1 MGNSLLLTNSLE
13 NRNTEKMIKKEDV
26 PVLTHLLNKLR
37 NSEDEAIGC
46 NSLPDF
52 VKNGIVNEELE
63 NKFRYF
69 ANIFR
74 TYDIGEYFDNG
85 FGWVVIR
92 PKPNMYSFDFEKE
105 YVNQQKKAE
114 KETIELEKS
123 ILDIKLKKWQ
133 LKTFWW
139 IFAVAIIGS
148 CLSIYNFTNNLLTSK
163 NTEKQEVKIQQMEL
177 ELKKLHTLILS
188 QKTNGSLNNQ
198 KDLIQKNK

>member
-1 MGNSLLLTNSLE
+1 
-13 NRNTEKMIKKEDV
+13 MIKKEDV

-52 VKNGIVNEELE
+52 AKNGIVNEELE
-63 NKFRYF
+63 NKFRHF

-105 YVNQQKKAE
+105 YINQEKKAE

-139 IFAVAIIGS
+139 IFAVAIIS
-148 CLSIYNFTNNLLTSK
+148 YSKRIYK
-163 NTEKQEVKIQQMEL
+163 NTKNRLTAKTTENQEVKIQQMEL

-188 QKTNGSLNNQ
+188 QKTKGSNNQ
-198 KDLIQKNK
+198 KD